1 MSNTVLLLD
10 KQRYLGG
17 GVPKFQV
24 WYRRAQEAQNPL
36 IKKFCRKLYNRYRA
50 KRCIEIDAETQIG
63 AGLYFGHAYC
73 ITINPKAVLGYK
85 SA

>member
-36 IKKFCRKLYNRYRA
+36 IKKNLQ
-50 KRCIEIDAETQIG
+50 ET
-63 AGLYFGHAYC
+63 
-73 ITINPKAVLGYK
+73 V
-85 SA
+85 

>member
-10 KQRYLGG
+10 KQRYLG

-36 IKKFCRKLYNRYRA
+36 IKKIAGN
-50 KRCIEIDAETQIG
+50 CIIDTE
-63 AGLYFGHAYC
+63 L
-73 ITINPKAVLGYK
+73 NDV
-85 SA
+85 

>member
-36 IKKFCRKLYNRYRA
+36 IKNCAEN
-50 KRCIEIDAETQIG
+50 CIIDTE
-63 AGLYFGHAYC
+63 L
-73 ITINPKAVLGYK
+73 NDV
-85 SA
+85 